1 MKSIRK
7 IMNKFNNYNA
17 LKTFINQLHNLKE
30 KLKILV
36 CERERER
43 ERERE
48 KEKSKFILRKSF
60 IL

>member
-7 IMNKFNNYNA
+7 IMNKFNNYYA

-36 CERERER
+36 CERE
-43 ERERE
+43 
-48 KEKSKFILRKSF
+48 KEKSKFILRKNFS
-60 IL
+60 L